1 MFPRDQVTK
10 SASGWVGGWSW
21 PPSFPDW
28 LIPPPC
34 SFSDCPSCAFPFTYK
49 GVLYFSCIPVR
60 ENSNKH
66 WCGLTRNYDK
76 DKKWKFCVPEDQPKC
91 IFPFIYKGE
100 SYFHCTSSGH
110 RTQGLWCATT
120 SDYDGDRQWKTCTIY
135 GGNSEK
141 SGCVFPFLYR
151 GQRMESCIG
160 ESNSRY
166 WCSTTRNYDQDK
178 RWQFCPDTSDLL
190 PVPHFPFLYKDKVYY
205 SCTIRD
211 SLTRSPWCA
220 LTHDYDNDGKWEY
233 CSF

>member
-1 MFPRDQVTK
+1 
-10 SASGWVGGWSW
+10 
-21 PPSFPDW
+21 
-28 LIPPPC
+28 
-34 SFSDCPSCAFPFTYK
+34 
-49 GVLYFSCIPVR
+49 
-60 ENSNKH
+60 
-66 WCGLTRNYDK
+66 
-76 DKKWKFCVPEDQPKC
+76 QPKC

-120 SDYDGDRQWKTCTIY
+120 SDYDGDRQWKTCTSDVY

-178 RWQFCPDTSDLL
+178 RWQFCPDTMITGRSRE
-190 PVPHFPFLYKDKVYY
+190 VNCSFPFLYKDKVYY